1 LTSDASRRAAA
12 SVDARLP
19 AATALGS
26 VLADLIGEPEAFAA
40 ALRDGL
46 RSLADDAYGAEQER
60 VAPGSGEIIG
70 VRWPLLHAVE
80 RALRSAFRESSPDV
94 VLWLAQRLATEPA
107 REVRLFALPCLAVTL
122 PGDPERSWQLLRRLA
137 RGAEDWISV
146 DTIAGVYAQ
155 GVLAERFRWAE
166 LEQLAYSDRRMERRL
181 IGSTLARIPHEVPR
195 SRRGQLDAGPA
206 LDLIGQLMGDA
217 DAQVQKALS
226 WALREW
232 SRVDRAAVGEWLDR
246 QSRLA
251 AATGDGH
258 RAWVIRDALAA
269 QPDTTATPIRQRL
282 SGVRRSATAPSTS
295 LATGI
300 AQQFGL
306 EGFADQAIARQGD
319 RFNGRGA

>member
-1 LTSDASRRAAA
+1 MTSDTSRRATAL
-12 SVDARLP
+12 VEARLP
-19 AATALGS
+19 AATALGDA
-26 VLADLIGEPEAFAA
+26 LADHIGEPEIFAP

-46 RSLADDAYGAEQER
+46 RALADDGYAIAQER
-60 VAPGSGEIIG
+60 VAPDSGETIG

-80 RALRSAFRESSPDV
+80 GALRAPLRASSPDV

-107 REVRLFALPCLAVTL
+107 REVRLFALPCLTVTL
-122 PGDPERSWQLLRRLA
+122 PGDPERSWQLLRQLA
-137 RGAEDWISV
+137 RDAHDWISV
-146 DTIAGVYAQ
+146 DAIAQVYAQ

-181 IGSTLARIPHEVPR
+181 IGSTLARIPHELPR
-195 SRRGQLDAGPA
+195 SRQALLDPSPA
-206 LDLIGQLMGDA
+206 LDLIAQLLGDA
-217 DAQVQKALS
+217 DDQVQKALS

-246 QSRLA
+246 QSMLA

-269 QPDTTATPIRQRL
+269 QPAGPAAAIRLRL
-282 SGVRRSATAPSTS
+282 AGVRRTAGAPSTS
-295 LATGI
+295 RATAV

-306 EGFADQAIARQGD
+306 GGLTDQAIARQGE